1 MLDDITPVILT
12 LNEAPNIGRC
22 LESLRWAKDIVVVDS
37 FSADETVAIARSRPA
52 VRLFQRAF
60 DNHAAQWQFA
70 ISETDIATEW
80 ILALD
85 ADYQL
90 TEAGIAEIEAKRPTR
105 DVAGYKARFV
115 ICMWGKP
122 LRSSAYPPV
131 TVLYRRSRARYV
143 QDGHTQRIQV
153 EGRVEELREVVK
165 HDDRKPL
172 ISRLEA
178 QKQYSR
184 LEAAK
189 LLKSHAGGLSLADR
203 IRKLRVVAPVLMF
216 PYWMIW
222 KGAILDGLAGV
233 YYALQRTL
241 AEVMLSLYLI
251 EHDLRERHEN
261 HTEKGNES

>member
-70 ISETDIATEW
+70 ISET
-80 ILALD
+80 
-85 ADYQL
+85 
-90 TEAGIAEIEAKRPTR
+90 EIEAKRPTR

-261 HTEKGNES
+261 RTEKGNES